1 MIEYNDIID
10 NGAPIVSSTLGKI
23 LQEIANVST
32 IEFTVTENHFEK
44 YELYQN
50 QTLFSG
56 GFEELSVW
64 KFEVPVTY
72 SNTTW
77 TLKIFDELGNEG
89 TGGTWVYINPE
100 LLETSTNEGDGD
112 ESPLDINSSYVFLS
126 IVTLVIIRKIS
137 KAKE

>member
-1 MIEYNDIID
+1 M
-10 NGAPIVSSTLGKI
+10 
-23 LQEIANVST
+23 
-32 IEFTVTENHFEK
+32 
-44 YELYQN
+44 
-50 QTLFSG
+50 
-56 GFEELSVW
+56 
-64 KFEVPVTY
+64 
-72 SNTTW
+72 
-77 TLKIFDELGNEG
+77 KIFDELGNEG